1 MTRRPSLRDRMVAYA
16 ANLRSIAAQLRVIVE
31 QVEAVRQDVN
41 PETQPLRDSIRLYET
56 IADDIDKVLA
66 GEPLKTFIITGELPT
81 S

>member
-1 MTRRPSLRDRMVAYA
+1 MSRRPSLRDRVAAYS
-16 ANLRSIAAQLRVIVE
+16 ANLRSIAALLAVIVE

-56 IADDIDKVLA
+56 IADDVDKILA
-66 GEPLKTFIITGELPT
+66 GQELQKFLITGELPT